1 NDVMCSAHAPKAHIM
16 PEGRIIRRS
25 RTSRS
30 AVSGTHRSP
39 SVLKNTRRFCAV
51 FDYYCKNNL
60 HKTGIVW
67 YNELKE

>member
-1 NDVMCSAHAPKAHIM
+1 M

-39 SVLKNTRRFCAV
+39 SVLKNTRRLPGF
-51 FDYYCKNNL
+51 FLFFSGKRGLFEENRFFPQ
-60 HKTGIVW
+60 KG
-67 YNELKE
+67 